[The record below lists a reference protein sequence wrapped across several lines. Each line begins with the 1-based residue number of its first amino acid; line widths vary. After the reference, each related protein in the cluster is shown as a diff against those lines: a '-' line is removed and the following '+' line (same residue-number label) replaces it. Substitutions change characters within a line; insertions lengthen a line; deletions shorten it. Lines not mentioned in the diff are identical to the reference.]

1 MNTQTAIQ
9 EYRKVGVES
18 AIVSASAY
26 EHVALLLGG
35 LITALVSA
43 KLAISRSDVASKGEQ
58 VSRALDIVDNL
69 RASLDFERGGQLAE
83 RLWSIYEYAEV
94 RMLEANIAS
103 DSEKLDEVINLFS
116 EIQAGWS
123 AIENDV
129 ENV

>member
-1 MNTQTAIQ
+1 MQTAIQ

-26 EHVALLLGG
+26 KHVALLLDG
-35 LITALVSA
+35 LITSLVAA
-43 KLAISRSDVASKGEQ
+43 KLAISRSDVASKGENI
-58 VSRALDIVDNL
+58 SRALDIVDNL

-94 RMLEANIAS
+94 RMLEANIGS
-103 DSEKLDEVINLFS
+103 DTEKLDEIVSLFS
-116 EIQAGWS
+116 EIQAGWN
-123 AIENDV
+123 AIEHDV